1 LYGRSRMSSSDAGFR
16 DLYEREFASVFRA
29 AYVVSGRRDVAEEAA
44 QEAFARALA
53 RWRRLGKEPWVAGWV
68 TTTAINVARR
78 QLRRRPDPIGPFGGG
93 EDLDTALDVRRAIHG
108 LPRRQQEAVI
118 LHYLLGFPIGDA
130 ARSMGCRPGTVK
142 AHLSRARAALAPSLE
157 PEGSEGARRQ
167 PGRHPE
173 GEPHA

>member
-1 LYGRSRMSSSDAGFR
+1 MSSSDAGFR

-78 QLRRRPDPIGPFGGG
+78 HLRRRPEPAAPTGH
-93 EDLDTALDVRRAIHG
+93 EVDLDAALDVRRAIQA
-108 LPRRQQEAVI
+108 LPRRQQEAVV
-118 LHYLLGFPIGDA
+118 LHYLLGFPIGQAADA
-130 ARSMGCRPGTVK
+130 MGCRPGTVK

-157 PEGSEGARRQ
+157 PEGSRRERRFEG
-167 PGRHPE
+167 G
-173 GEPHA
+173 PHA

>member
-1 LYGRSRMSSSDAGFR
+1 MSSSDAGFR
-16 DLYEREFASVFRA
+16 GLYEREFANVFRA
-29 AYVVSGRRDVAEEAA
+29 AHVVSGRRDVAEDAA

-78 QLRRRPDPIGPFGGG
+78 QLRRRPDAAAPSGREVDI
-93 EDLDTALDVRRAIHG
+93 DATLDVRRAIQG

-118 LHYLLGFPIGDA
+118 LHYLLDLPIGDA
-130 ARSMGCRPGTVK
+130 AQAMGCRPGTVK

-157 PEGSEGARRQ
+157 SEGSEGARRDA
-167 PGRHPE
+167 GRHPE
-173 GEPHA
+173 GESHA